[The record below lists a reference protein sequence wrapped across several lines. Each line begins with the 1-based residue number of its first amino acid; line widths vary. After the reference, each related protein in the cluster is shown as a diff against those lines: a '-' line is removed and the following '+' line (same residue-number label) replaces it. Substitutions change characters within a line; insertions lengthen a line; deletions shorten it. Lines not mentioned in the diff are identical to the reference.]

1 MLVYGSC
8 EKFDNLFYPKFIGI
22 VGLPALRMLSLVN
35 QLWFIMLV
43 NSWSLLKYYI
53 KAIDE
58 KFLRAIG
65 MINHIHIHIHI
76 NWMLEEHSKNW
87 KITGLCKVRT
97 GWRMADGR

>member
-1 MLVYGSC
+1 
-8 EKFDNLFYPKFIGI
+8 
-22 VGLPALRMLSLVN
+22 
-35 QLWFIMLV
+35 MLV
-43 NSWSLLKYYI
+43 NSWSLLKYCI
-53 KAIDE
+53 KAIDK

-97 GWRMADGR
+97 GWRMADDKVQMRKCG